1 MFAHR
6 YDAGCP
12 VRIVLNHR
20 PVARMWLCPD
30 FDNSIGAAQPLPLL
44 FGAQNVGQL
53 MMQTRAVVT
62 DKIRQLCRNNLWANE
77 QPGRDT
83 YRSEHH
89 GAILARETR
98 YVTVA

>member
-20 PVARMWLCPD
+20 PVAGMRLCPD

-44 FGAQNVGQL
+44 FRAQNIRQL
-53 MMQTRAVVT
+53 MLQSRTVVT
-62 DKIRQLCRNNLWANE
+62 GKIRQLCRSNLWATE
-77 QPGRDT
+77 QAGPNT

-89 GAILARETR
+89 GAILAREAR
-98 YVTVA
+98 HVTAA